1 MRARELEQEKASKG
15 IRPRKFNIDKKEAK
29 DFTDQMMKK
38 MNEKKSDDEGYL
50 HRKERDD
57 DNLFGNFK

>member
-1 MRARELEQEKASKG
+1 
-15 IRPRKFNIDKKEAK
+15 
-29 DFTDQMMKK
+29 MMKK